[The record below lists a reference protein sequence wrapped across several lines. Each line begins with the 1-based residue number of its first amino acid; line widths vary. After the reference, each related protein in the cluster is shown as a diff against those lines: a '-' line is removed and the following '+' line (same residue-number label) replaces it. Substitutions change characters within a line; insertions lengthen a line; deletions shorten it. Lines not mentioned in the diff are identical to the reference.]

1 MLNISDSVSSI
12 AKGIQG
18 NISNVREVLS
28 SNPHL
33 SPFTFPPAVQQGIVI
48 AEKLGIHVPSEDELL
63 SLANGEIDKLIG
75 TLGKD
80 VSGILDTVDSLLGR
94 VTKKA
99 GDAQQLLNSI
109 SWLL

>member
-1 MLNISDSVSSI
+1 MINISSTVSSI

-18 NISNVREVLS
+18 NIGNVREVLS

-33 SPFTFPPAVQQGIVI
+33 SPFIFPPAVQQAVDVASKFGIKVPT
-48 AEKLGIHVPSEDELL
+48 AEELTKI
-63 SLANGEIDKLIG
+63 ANGEIDKLIG

-80 VSGILDTVDSLLGR
+80 VSGVLDTVDSILGK
-94 VTKKA
+94 VVKKA
-99 GDAQQLLNSI
+99 GTTQELLNSI